1 MLKRAEVEGKWKNR
15 CSELERE
22 VEKLKKEQ
30 NDFYSAD
37 RFDANYM

>member
-1 MLKRAEVEGKWKNR
+1 LKSQEVEGRWRNGYM
-15 CSELERE
+15 ELERE

-30 NDFYSAD
+30 SDFYSTD